1 MTERPLPEAFFKPR
15 CIAVVGATKKRGFG
29 SGISSLLAK
38 IGYREH
44 LYLVN
49 PRESEIDGLPVYR
62 RLTDVPADVDL
73 AILVMPGSQAP
84 EVVGDCVEKGIRA
97 VILESA
103 GFSETGPEGARLE
116 EEIRQRIR
124 GTETRVIGP
133 NCIGIIN
140 PHERFTSTEIDFG
153 VLRPGNIGVIA
164 QSGAFGNILAD
175 WAPVQNLSFSKL
187 VTIGNRVDVDETDL
201 LYYFAQDEKTTVIVL
216 YIEGVK
222 DGRRFF
228 EAARQV
234 SLRKPILIYKGGR
247 SGVGKK
253 AAASHTGSL
262 AGEDELY
269 EGIFHQAG
277 VIRAA
282 SFQELFDMAR
292 VFSREPLM
300 AGPEIC
306 IVTCSGSLGVM
317 AADAGEALGLQFL
330 ELKPETVDAVR
341 KLAPAWMNVKNP
353 LDVGPSGLFIEA
365 TKAVLRDGRIHGLI
379 TLPVIPNTIVRNIV
393 EGGVDLRDMY
403 GDPEEFRRLA
413 PGKPF
418 LIHTVGGAYWLELVQ
433 KVYGET
439 LTIVS
444 SPEIAAKSLWALY
457 RYHQFRNNGGR
468 QE

>member
-1 MTERPLPEAFFKPR
+1 MTYRPLPEAFFKPR
-15 CIAVVGATKKRGFG
+15 RIAVVGATKKRGFG
-29 SGISSLLAK
+29 SGISGMLVS

-49 PRESEIDGLPVYR
+49 PREKEIDGLPVYR
-62 RLTDVPADVDL
+62 QLSDIPVDIDL
-73 AILVMPGSQAP
+73 AILIMPGPQAP
-84 EVVGDCVEKGIRA
+84 EVIGECVAKGIRA

-116 EEIRQRIR
+116 EEVRQRLR

-140 PHERFTSTEIDFG
+140 PHDRFTSTQIELD

-175 WAPVQNLSFSKL
+175 WAPVQNLGFSKL

-201 LYYFAQDEKTTVIVL
+201 LHYFARDEKTDVIVL

-234 SLRKPILIYKGGR
+234 TPLKPVLLYKGGR
-247 SGVGKK
+247 SAVGKK

-269 EGIFHQAG
+269 EGVFHQAG

-317 AADAGEALGLQFL
+317 AADAGEALGLQFPDL
-330 ELKPETVDAVR
+330 QPETVAAVR

-365 TKAVLRDGRIHGLI
+365 TKAVLRDDRIHGLI
-379 TLPVIPNTIVRNIV
+379 TLPVIPNTIVRDIV
-393 EGGVDLRDMY
+393 EGGVDPRDLY
-403 GDPEEFRRLA
+403 GDPEEYRRLA

-418 LIHTVGGAYWLELVQ
+418 LIHTVGGAYWLEMVQ
-433 KVYGET
+433 KVYGDT

-444 SPEIAAKSLWALY
+444 SPEIAAKSLWSLY
-457 RYHQFRNNGGR
+457 RYHEFRRNGGR
-468 QE
+468 RQ